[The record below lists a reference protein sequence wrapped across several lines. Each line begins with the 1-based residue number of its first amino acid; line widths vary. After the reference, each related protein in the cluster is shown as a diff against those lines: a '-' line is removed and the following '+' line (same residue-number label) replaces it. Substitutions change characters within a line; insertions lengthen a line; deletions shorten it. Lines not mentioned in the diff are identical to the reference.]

1 MNSQSERTTV
11 RSIGREFDR
20 QTTALLVGA
29 VTALWVARF
38 GQNLASPSWTPLT
51 ELNWWAATQIF
62 AYLIAPLTLAA
73 FIGIQP
79 RDLGWK
85 WRGVAG
91 HWKIYFALFAVAAPV
106 VIAASFSRQF
116 QDQYPLLEI
125 NPGQP
130 DVWWDLA
137 RWWPMYLVQFVAI
150 ESFFRGYLV
159 IGLARRFGS
168 SAVFIAVVPYMMIH
182 FVKPPTEAL
191 ASVIGGVVLGVLALR
206 TGSIMWGVALHLGIA
221 ALMDVMALG
230 HKGFI
235 W

>member
-1 MNSQSERTTV
+1 V
-11 RSIGREFDR
+11 
-20 QTTALLVGA
+20 A
-29 VTALWVARF
+29 VAALWVARF
-38 GQNLASPSWTPLT
+38 GQNLSSPSWTRLT

-73 FIGIQP
+73 FIGIRP
-79 RDLGWK
+79 RDLGWR
-85 WRGVAG
+85 WRGIAA
-91 HWKIYFALFAVAAPV
+91 HWKIYAALFLVSAPFVIVA
-106 VIAASFSRQF
+106 STTQQF
-116 QDQYPLLEI
+116 QNQYPLLEI
-125 NPGQP
+125 NPGQLE
-130 DVWWDLA
+130 VWRDLV

-150 ESFFRGYLV
+150 ESFFRGHLV

-168 SAVFIAVVPYMMIH
+168 SAIFIAVVPYMMIH

-191 ASVIGGVVLGVLALR
+191 ASVLGGIVLGALALR
-206 TGSIMWGVALHLGIA
+206 TGSIIWGVALHMGIA